1 LKRPVSRAALKSI
14 DWLIVISAVAYLGMS
29 FVEALGNPQTSI
41 FAAAVL
47 MTNGLLAIVGL
58 RVALDR
64 SYLLFSVFFTFNLLF
79 LAIAPLQQIA
89 FDFDPIFFNLDLL
102 RKSSLLCLVMTLA
115 GLGAV
120 LYRPH
125 RAARRN
131 SGNGFMSR
139 SLVERGRSNFLLLAA
154 VAVLFSAA
162 LLAFFGSS
170 FLATTREAFSEIE
183 IDRSANILSDAYLRP
198 FTLIAPLIGAV
209 VAYYRRN
216 RGWTIVFSI
225 LLLVGVLI
233 NNPLTSARFRSSA
246 LIVFSILSLFGWYRV
261 RLFLSIYLAG
271 LLVSPIFGSIFR
283 YRDAELDERYFFG
296 FFVHP
301 DFSGLDIFCY
311 TILWADLKGFEY
323 GSNII
328 AGILFFIPRSIWSG
342 KGKTVGQVIS
352 EYVLYLKDFG
362 TDNVSSP
369 PPVEGYL
376 SLGILG
382 AIVASIG
389 VVLLIDWIERRGMQ
403 AEPMSPMYFLLC
415 LSPMLCMILL
425 RGPFVVGFSEWA
437 MHGAAVLTSS
447 VLLSI
452 GVGYRSVQ
460 TPRLEATV
468 PRTFVR

>member
-1 LKRPVSRAALKSI
+1 
-14 DWLIVISAVAYLGMS
+14 VISAVTYLGMS
-29 FVEALGNPQTSI
+29 FIEAVGNPLTSLI
-41 FAAAVL
+41 AVVVL
-47 MTNGLLAIVGL
+47 LTNGLLAIVGL
-58 RVALDR
+58 RIALDR

-79 LAIAPLQQIA
+79 LSVAPLQQISYN
-89 FDFDPIFFNLDLL
+89 FDPIFLNLDLL
-102 RKSSLLCLVMTLA
+102 QKASLLCLVMTFA

-120 LYRPH
+120 VYRPH
-125 RAARRN
+125 RNAGRN
-131 SGNGFMSR
+131 SGGGFMDR
-139 SLVERGRSNFLLLAA
+139 SLVGRGRANFLLLAA
-154 VAVLFSAA
+154 VAVLFSAGLIA
-162 LLAFFGSS
+162 VFGSS
-170 FLATTREAFSEIE
+170 FLATTREAFTSEIE

-209 VAYYRRN
+209 VAYHRRN
-216 RGWTIVFSI
+216 RGWTIIFSI

-283 YRDAELDERYFFG
+283 YRDAQLDERIFSL

-328 AGILFFIPRSIWSG
+328 AGILFFIPRAIWTA
-342 KGKTVGQVIS
+342 KGKTVGEVIS

-376 SLGILG
+376 SLGIVG
-382 AIVASIG
+382 AIMMSIA
-389 VVLLIDWIERRGMQ
+389 VVLLIDWVERRGMQ
-403 AEPMSPMYFLLC
+403 AEPLSPMYFLLC

-425 RGPFVVGFSEWA
+425 RGPFVVGFSEWT
-437 MHGAAVLTSS
+437 MHSFAVLTASALLATGVSS
-447 VLLSI
+447 
-452 GVGYRSVQ
+452 RSAQ
-460 TPRLEATV
+460 ASRLGTTAQ
-468 PRTFVR
+468 RTFVR